1 MQTNPSRHRD
11 DGLKR
16 VSAITRWVAG
26 ASAAAAG
33 LFAIAAAHPKLP
45 HLSATTSGP
54 AANPADPGA
63 SGDNGGSSL
72 DGGGGNLNAPSLP
85 PARAVNRP
93 QVVSGSS

>member
-1 MQTNPSRHRD
+1 MQTNPFRHRD

-45 HLSATTSGP
+45 HISPVSSGS
-54 AANPADPGA
+54 AANPADPGNA
-63 SGDNGGSSL
+63 GDDGGSSL
-72 DGGGGNLNAPSLP
+72 NDSGGNLNAPSLP
-85 PARAVNRP
+85 PARAVSRP

>member
-1 MQTNPSRHRD
+1 MQPNPIRHRD

-33 LFAIAAAHPKLP
+33 LFAIAAAHPKVP
-45 HLSATTSGP
+45 HISPATSGP
-54 AANPADPGA
+54 AANPADSGV
-63 SGDNGGSSL
+63 SGDDGGSSL
-72 DGGGGNLNAPSLP
+72 NDSGGNLSAPSHP
-85 PARAVNRP
+85 PARAVSRP

>member
-1 MQTNPSRHRD
+1 MQTNPFRHRD

-33 LFAIAAAHPKLP
+33 LFAIAAAHPQLP
-45 HLSATTSGP
+45 HISPAPSDP
-54 AANPADPGA
+54 AANPAAPGV
-63 SGDNGGSSL
+63 SGDDGGSSL
-72 DGGGGNLNAPSLP
+72 DDRGGNLNAPPLP
-85 PARAVNRP
+85 PARAVSRP

>member
-1 MQTNPSRHRD
+1 MQTNPFRHRD

-45 HLSATTSGP
+45 HITPASGS
-54 AANPADPGA
+54 AANPAGA
-63 SGDNGGSSL
+63 GSSGDDGGSSL
-72 DGGGGNLNAPSLP
+72 DDGGGGNLNAPALP
-85 PARAVNRP
+85 PARAVSRP